1 MELPI
6 YPSIMTVNKPCL
18 ICGAT
23 VQVPALY
30 SNSYPA
36 ICSECY
42 QAIAWAK
49 EKMKEKEDEQIST

>member
-1 MELPI
+1 METII
-6 YPSIMTVNKPCL
+6 YLTNMMVNKPCL

-30 SNSYPA
+30 SNNNPT

-49 EKMKEKEDEQIST
+49 EKMKEKEDELQ

>member
-6 YPSIMTVNKPCL
+6 YPSTIPVNKPCL

-23 VQVPALY
+23 VQVPTLY
-30 SNSYPA
+30 GDSTNA
-36 ICSECY
+36 ICSECT

-49 EKMKEKEDEQIST
+49 EKMKEQQDEYT